1 MAFYLFKRMYGG
13 FDVYKTYLAI
23 KLHFASDTYDYY
35 KYGGKVNAKLETF
48 TKRKDRYFFHK
59 LSTKYAE
66 TDILDFFV
74 ANFLADSKR
83 WIGNLLANDGR
94 GVYLDYKKRKE
105 SFAYHFK
112 SECGVI
118 ASDLSSRGLSF
129 DDGFYV
135 PNGQHPRMLRLLIQ
149 KKYSHQT
156 AVVLNHFLGF
166 TKNWDKEITEKIVWP
181 EISLKV
187 ARVKP
192 FINFNATECK
202 LIMKEIFV
210 NDNRAN

>member
-1 MAFYLFKRMYGG
+1 MYGG
-13 FDVYKTYLAI
+13 FDVYKTYLAV

-118 ASDLSSRGLSF
+118 HNDFSRRNLSF
-129 DDGFYV
+129 DAGFSV
-135 PNGQHPRMLRLLIQ
+135 PSGQHPRMLRLLIQ
-149 KKYSHQT
+149 RKVSYQT
-156 AVVLNHFLGF
+156 AVVLNHFLNF
-166 TKNWDKEITEKIVWP
+166 TKNWDKEITENVVWP
-181 EISLKV
+181 KISSTIAKL
-187 ARVKP
+187 KP
-192 FINFNATECK
+192 FVKFNTTECK
-202 LIMKEIFV
+202 LIMKEVFIK
-210 NDNRAN
+210 

>member
-1 MAFYLFKRMYGG
+1 MYGG

-35 KYGGKVNAKLETF
+35 KYGGKVNAKLDTF

-59 LSTKYAE
+59 LSTKYGQD
-66 TDILDFFV
+66 DILDFFV
-74 ANFLADSKR
+74 ANFLSDSKR
-83 WIGNLLANDGR
+83 WIGNLLQNDGR
-94 GVYLDYKKRKE
+94 SVYLDYRKRKE

-112 SECGVI
+112 QECGAIVDDFSGRNI
-118 ASDLSSRGLSF
+118 SF
-129 DDGFYV
+129 DNGFSV
-135 PNGQHPRMLRLLIQ
+135 PSGQHPRMLRLLIQ
-149 KKYSHQT
+149 RKVSYQT
-156 AVVLNHFLGF
+156 TVVLNHFLNF
-166 TKNWDKEITEKIVWP
+166 TKNWDKEITEKVVWP

-202 LIMKEIFV
+202 LIMKEVFV
-210 NDNRAN
+210 NG

>member
-1 MAFYLFKRMYGG
+1 MYGG
-13 FDVYKTYLAI
+13 FDVYKTYLAV

-105 SFAYHFK
+105 SFIYHFK
-112 SECGVI
+112 QDCGTIV
-118 ASDLSSRGLSF
+118 SDFSRRGLSF
-129 DDGFYV
+129 DDGFLC
-135 PNGQHPRMLRLLIQ
+135 PNGQHPRILRLLIQ
-149 KKYSHQT
+149 KKISYQT

-166 TKNWDKEITEKIVWP
+166 VKNWDKEITEKVVWP

-210 NDNRAN
+210 ND